1 MARDI
6 TPDDWPVRV
15 TDAQISAVTGAA
27 AFARGRRYAETRRVS
42 NLSVS
47 GNGEIIAAA
56 VRGSRGRVYQ
66 TMVFSESKGRPV
78 DWRGSC
84 SCPVGSDCK
93 HTVALILAAR
103 RRGHCV
109 DLVVGRE
116 RAPYGEEAGFLSW
129 VEHNGSVLLTTAP
142 VRRLYEEVARW

>member
-1 MARDI
+1 MLLQLRGLLAREGG
-6 TPDDWPVRV
+6 
-15 TDAQISAVTGAA
+15 ALTGDV
-27 AFARGRRYAETRRVS
+27 EKD
-42 NLSVS
+42 
-47 GNGEIIAAA
+47 AA
-56 VRGSRGRVYQ
+56 VV
-66 TMVFSESKGRPV
+66 
-78 DWRGSC
+78 
-84 SCPVGSDCK
+84 
-93 HTVALILAAR
+93 LAAR

>member
-1 MARDI
+1 MDPAPSG
-6 TPDDWPVRV
+6 TGLPGVRR
-15 TDAQISAVTGAA
+15 AG
-27 AFARGRRYAETRRVS
+27 RGRAASAARSAGQGGGALT
-42 NLSVS
+42 
-47 GNGEIIAAA
+47 GDGEKDAA
-56 VRGSRGRVYQ
+56 VV
-66 TMVFSESKGRPV
+66 
-78 DWRGSC
+78 
-84 SCPVGSDCK
+84 
-93 HTVALILAAR
+93 LAAR